1 MPAFRVSRPGWAL
14 GKQITNLVA
23 LSLFAMVVSVS
34 VVTSLIINYS
44 MTSDFIRNGRN
55 VAAVLAEQ
63 ASIPVLVGSPAGA
76 RQAIEIIEPFASI
89 TQVAIYELD
98 GSLLAE
104 LGDEVNWAGINRD
117 WMYKLDAATLEVD
130 SKSHWQFISPVFAD
144 SAEPMLEDQEALRK
158 QRKAT
163 GLVRIRMD
171 KSQLFEARDNIIFG
185 NFIVLVSFALI
196 LVLLLARLT
205 NRLTQPL
212 QKFVKTMTSG
222 SSGKADNLRV
232 DLAGSLEM
240 QQLSNAFN
248 QMMGILEDR
257 EAELASTRD
266 QAVAAARLKSE
277 FAANV
282 SHEIRTP
289 LNGIVGTLS
298 LLNESSP
305 DTQQREYIELAES
318 ACDALMDMI
327 NDILDFSRLS
337 LDESTLATTEFD
349 LRALLEE
356 LVALHARSKD
366 VDNIDVLLYYQ
377 ASLPSI
383 VESDPNKIRQL
394 LNNLINN
401 AAKFTDSGS
410 IMVKAEE
417 QTDDAGNLW
426 IRIAVIDTGI
436 GIDEKDVRTIFLPYA
451 QSDGSMSRK
460 YSGTGLG
467 LAICD
472 KLAELLHGDIGVTS
486 EKGVGSEFFV
496 RIPFRYRQR
505 HVHVNKRLQA
515 AARLPIGIYSSS
527 SAVLEAANNVC
538 DHWGGKP
545 LEFGSLSA
553 LEKALQ
559 QQPTLF
565 ATGQRSGPTSIVLF
579 YLSVS
584 EDTEATL
591 ERINAL
597 AERFAI
603 YAIVVSRLSL
613 PIQGAPNHLQLIRP
627 PLRLAAF
634 TSAIESARKFNQA
647 AEEGATYSQNNE
659 SLLVKG
665 KRILLVEDNEIN
677 QRVASA
683 MLKNIGCV
691 VIIAENGLEAVEQIK
706 SGDFDLVFMDCQMPI
721 MNGYDATRGIRALP
735 GKKNKIPI
743 VAMTANIGGHE
754 QVHCFEAGMND
765 FLAKP
770 VKLPEL
776 SALVAKWLL

>member
-1 MPAFRVSRPGWAL
+1 MPSFKFSRPGWGL

-23 LSLFAMVVSVS
+23 LSLFAMVASVS
-34 VVTSLIINYS
+34 AVTSLIINYS

-63 ASIPVLVGSPAGA
+63 AAIPVLVGSPVGA

-89 TQVAIYELD
+89 SQVAIYEID
-98 GSLLAE
+98 GNALAE
-104 LGDEVNWAGINRD
+104 IGNDVDWSDANRE
-117 WMYKLDAATLEVD
+117 WMFALDAATLELD
-130 SKSHWQFISPVFAD
+130 SAGHWQFISPVFAD
-144 SAEPMLEDQEALRK
+144 NAEPELEDQEALRT
-158 QRKAT
+158 QRKVT

-171 KSQLFEARDNIIFG
+171 KSQLFEARDNIILG
-185 NFIVLVSFALI
+185 NFIVLITFALM
-196 LVLLLARLT
+196 LVLLLSRLT
-205 NRLTQPL
+205 NTLTKPL
-212 QKFVKTMTSG
+212 QKFVKTMASG

-266 QAVAAARLKSE
+266 QALAAARLKSE

-305 DTQQREYIELAES
+305 DAQQREYIELAES

-337 LDESTLATTEFD
+337 LDESTLAATEFD
-349 LRALLEE
+349 LRSLLEE

-366 VDNIDVLLYYQ
+366 VDNIDVLLYYET
-377 ASLPSI
+377 SLPSI
-383 VESDPNKIRQL
+383 VESDPNRIRQL

-410 IMVKAEE
+410 ILVKAEE
-417 QTDDAGNLW
+417 QTDDAGKLW
-426 IRIAVIDTGI
+426 VRIAVIDTGI

-472 KLAELLHGDIGVTS
+472 KLADLLHGDIGVSS
-486 EKGVGSEFFV
+486 EKDVGSEFFV
-496 RIPFRYRQR
+496 RIPFRYR
-505 HVHVNKRLQA
+505 KRLALEDNDAKPA
-515 AARLPIGIYSSS
+515 AQRTIGLYSSS
-527 SAVLEAANNVC
+527 ATVRGAAKNNC
-538 DHWGGKP
+538 DHQGVRTTSFSDLADIEQSLLSQSLP
-545 LEFGSLSA
+545 LSNDDSGAALS
-553 LEKALQ
+553 
-559 QQPTLF
+559 T
-565 ATGQRSGPTSIVLF
+565 VLF
-579 YLSVS
+579 YLAAD
-584 EDTEATL
+584 EDTVGTL
-591 ERINAL
+591 KKIDTL
-597 AERFAI
+597 VGRFHI
-603 YAIVVSRLSL
+603 FAIVVSRQSMSVYK
-613 PIQGAPNHLQLIRP
+613 PVNNIELIRP
-627 PLRLAAF
+627 PLRMAAF
-634 TSAIESARKFNQA
+634 DSALSDISNFSDKGKASVASVEAVGKLL
-647 AEEGATYSQNNE
+647 AE
-659 SLLVKG
+659 G

-677 QRVASA
+677 QRVATA
-683 MLKNIGCV
+683 MLKNIGCEV
-691 VIIAENGLEAVEQIK
+691 DIAENGADAIRQVEE
-706 SGDFDLVFMDCQMPI
+706 GEFDLVFMDCQMPI
-721 MNGYDATRGIRALP
+721 MNGYDAARGIRELDSE
-735 GKKNKIPI
+735 KQKIPV
-743 VAMTANIGGHE
+743 VAMTANVGGSE
-754 QVHCFEAGMND
+754 QIHCFEAGMND

-770 VKLPEL
+770 VKLAEL
-776 SALVAKWLL
+776 SALVSKWLL